1 MKASD
6 VRARTASDF
15 GLDYSDALGVACWR
29 GKLTEVIAGE
39 AEGDGGLEENSGI
52 KSLTQTRFRSR
63 SLSSLSVPTGTA

>member
-39 AEGDGGLEENSGI
+39 AAGDGGLE
-52 KSLTQTRFRSR
+52 
-63 SLSSLSVPTGTA
+63 